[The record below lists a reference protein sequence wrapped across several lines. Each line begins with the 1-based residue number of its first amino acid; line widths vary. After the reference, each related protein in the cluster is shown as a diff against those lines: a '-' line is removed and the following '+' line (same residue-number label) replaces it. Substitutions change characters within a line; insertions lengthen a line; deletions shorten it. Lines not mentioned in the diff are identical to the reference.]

1 MLILYSNHKEM
12 LPFGSIAPG
21 ILLPILA
28 FAYMLYF
35 GVCALNKGYKGD
47 ENSSSHLS
55 PEKTQLIVT
64 GKASLSVDHTSYFY
78 YQKGEKPGAITGNCG
93 DLSAHKQN
101 IFQVIKIPEI
111 RIIYKFNRIFPFSRP
126 PPLSL

>member
-1 MLILYSNHKEM
+1 M

-35 GVCALNKGYKGD
+35 GAWSLNKGYKGD
-47 ENSSSHLS
+47 ENSLSDLS
-55 PEKTQLIVT
+55 PGKRQLIVT
-64 GKASLSVDHTSYFY
+64 GKSSLSADHTSYFY
-78 YQKGEKPGAITGNCG
+78 CQKGAKPDVIRGNCG
-93 DLSAHKQN
+93 DLSAHKQT

-111 RIIYKFNRIFPFSRP
+111 RIVYEFNRIVLFSRP
-126 PPLSL
+126 PPL